1 MSELS
6 GNPGRRRRAD
16 AERSRAAIIDAAI
29 ALLGGRADASME
41 EIAAAAGVARQTVYA
56 HYASRDALI
65 GAIVDRITAE
75 TVAALNSIPLD
86 GPATKALTEWL
97 TVSWDVIG
105 RYRMLLTVPIR
116 DGDAADEHE
125 RHLPITERLAE
136 IVRRGRETGEF
147 AAGRPAGW
155 LVAAT
160 ISLGHTAGQ
169 EVAAGRMTPE
179 QAGAAY
185 RESVLRIAVS

>member
-1 MSELS
+1 MTGS
-6 GNPGRRRRAD
+6 PGRRRRAD

-29 ALLGGRADASME
+29 DLLGRRPAASME

-56 HYASRDALI
+56 HYSSREALL
-65 GAIVDRITAE
+65 GAIVERITGE
-75 TVAALNSIPLD
+75 TVAALNAIDPG
-86 GPATKALTEWL
+86 GPAIEALREWL
-97 TVSWDVIG
+97 TVSWEVVG
-105 RYRMLLTVPIR
+105 RYRMLLTVPLPA
-116 DGDAADEHE
+116 GDAAGEHD
-125 RHLPITERLAE
+125 RHLPIMERLTE
-136 IVRRGRETGEF
+136 IVGRGQATGEF
-147 AAGRPAGW
+147 TTGHPAGW

-185 RESVLRIAVS
+185 RESVLRLAVR